1 MTYLEP
7 AILSLS
13 SLSLYILRHDI
24 PTTSSSSSSFSSS
37 SHHLLTWYNGRSHSL
52 TTVTLSTTT
61 LCTTSYASISLLS
74 LASKRQ
80 KGASNNLHN
89 GRDGT
94 SRSYTL

>member
-24 PTTSSSSSSFSSS
+24 PTTSSSSSSSS
-37 SHHLLTWYNGRSHSL
+37 SHHLLTWYNGRSLSL

-74 LASKRQ
+74 LASKGK